1 MRATIT
7 WVITRFYHDSLLPC
21 RYFLYRKR
29 NFGLSIR
36 ETRSSPKNSEL
47 QTYFFKDRLSL
58 FCRNFLW
65 TDYYKICV
73 STLYNRCV
81 YNRPYPPPFP
91 LSILDLR
98 LFYFL
103 EALNNLYIYYKIDR
117 RNSTKEIVWRKP
129 PSVSVLLQLF
139 TKLETE

>member
-1 MRATIT
+1 MIVFCPVDISYIENETLGSPSERRGLLRRTQNFKPISLKTVYHSSVGIFYGLTTTKFVFLLFIIDAFIT
-7 WVITRFYHDSLLPC
+7 VLT
-21 RYFLYRKR
+21 
-29 NFGLSIR
+29 
-36 ETRSSPKNSEL
+36 
-47 QTYFFKDRLSL
+47 
-58 FCRNFLW
+58 
-65 TDYYKICV
+65 
-73 STLYNRCV
+73 
-81 YNRPYPPPFP
+81 PPPFP